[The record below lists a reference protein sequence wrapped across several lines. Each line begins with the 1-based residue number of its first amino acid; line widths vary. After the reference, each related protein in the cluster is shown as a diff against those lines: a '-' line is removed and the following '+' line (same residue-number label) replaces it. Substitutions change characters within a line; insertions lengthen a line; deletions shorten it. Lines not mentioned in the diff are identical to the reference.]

1 MKLFTQ
7 ILDASSKRR
16 TIKNDYLLIEDNV
29 VARTGIQKYTKRE
42 LGLGDS
48 NEVINVMRK
57 SEDVF
62 DDDSIAS
69 YNQSPITIYHPKQFV
84 DSGNHDKLA
93 VGDLP
98 KAVADQDNG
107 VIRADL
113 IVKTK
118 KGLQAIN
125 DGLTQLSM
133 GYTANIVLQDGVA
146 DDGIPYQAIQKNIR
160 INHIAL
166 VPKGRAGIAQLSD
179 SVMDIEDF
187 NNHSTEGQTVTIEE
201 IKAGLAKLT
210 DTERESVIGVFKPV
224 QKLSD
229 AEIQS
234 QIETKANEL
243 AVIKAKDMATVMA
256 QEIADKA
263 IAESKEFNDVVTKA
277 RGYIKDYNPNA
288 VADRRQ
294 VMLDVMKAAAAN
306 PTVKKLLDA
315 MFGGVEPQTL
325 SDSALYTGFNF
336 ITNMSKDLPYMI
348 ADNKTVVDHFSQ
360 SQKPATTMR
369 IADAI
374 KLTQCKVY

>member
-16 TIKNDYLLIEDNV
+16 TIKNDYLLIEDNI

-48 NEVINVMRK
+48 NEVINVMRRA
-57 SEDVF
+57 EDVF
-62 DDDSIAS
+62 DADSLAS
-69 YNQSPITIYHPKQFV
+69 YVQSPITVYHPKQFV
-84 DSGNHDKLA
+84 DATNHDKLA

-98 KAVADQDNG
+98 EPKPDQESG

-118 KGLQAIN
+118 RGQQAIG

-133 GYTANIVLQDGVA
+133 GYTANIVLQDGVT
-146 DDGIPYQAIQKNIR
+146 DDGTPYQAIQENIR

-179 SVMDIEDF
+179 SVIDLNDF

-243 AVIKAKDMATVMA
+243 AIVKANEMAPVMA
-256 QEIADKA
+256 KEMADKA
-263 IAESKEFNDVVTKA
+263 IADAKDLNDLVTKA
-277 RGYIKDYNPNA
+277 KGYIKDYQPTA
-288 VADRRQ
+288 EAGRRQ
-294 VMLDVMKAAAAN
+294 VMLDVMKAATAN

-336 ITNMSKDLPYMI
+336 ITNMSKDLPYMV

>member
-16 TIKNDYLLIEDNV
+16 TIKNDYLLIEDNI

-48 NEVINVMRK
+48 NEVINVMRRA
-57 SEDVF
+57 EDVF
-62 DDDSIAS
+62 DADSLAS
-69 YNQSPITIYHPKQFV
+69 YVQSPITVYHPKQFV
-84 DSGNHDKLA
+84 DATNHDKLA

-98 KAVADQDNG
+98 EPKPDQESG

-118 KGLQAIN
+118 RGQQAIG

-133 GYTANIVLQDGVA
+133 GYTANIVLQDGVT
-146 DDGIPYQAIQKNIR
+146 DDGTPYQAIQKNIR

-179 SVMDIEDF
+179 SVIDLNDF
-187 NNHSTEGQTVTIEE
+187 NNHSTEDSTVTIEE

-210 DTERESVIGVFKPV
+210 DAERESVIGVFKPV

-243 AVIKAKDMATVMA
+243 AIVKANEMAPVMA
-256 QEIADKA
+256 KEMADKA
-263 IAESKEFNDVVTKA
+263 IADAKDLNDLVTKA
-277 RGYIKDYNPNA
+277 KGYIKDYQPNA
-288 VADRRQ
+288 EADRRQ

-336 ITNMSKDLPYMI
+336 ITNMSKDLPYMV

>member
-1 MKLFTQ
+1 M
-7 ILDASSKRR
+7 
-16 TIKNDYLLIEDNV
+16 
-29 VARTGIQKYTKRE
+29 
-42 LGLGDS
+42 
-48 NEVINVMRK
+48 
-57 SEDVF
+57 
-62 DDDSIAS
+62 
-69 YNQSPITIYHPKQFV
+69 
-84 DSGNHDKLA
+84 
-93 VGDLP
+93 
-98 KAVADQDNG
+98 
-107 VIRADL
+107 
-113 IVKTK
+113 
-118 KGLQAIN
+118 
-125 DGLTQLSM
+125 
-133 GYTANIVLQDGVA
+133 
-146 DDGIPYQAIQKNIR
+146 
-160 INHIAL
+160 
-166 VPKGRAGIAQLSD
+166 
-179 SVMDIEDF
+179 
-187 NNHSTEGQTVTIEE
+187 
-201 IKAGLAKLT
+201 
-210 DTERESVIGVFKPV
+210 FKPV

-294 VMLDVMKAAAAN
+294 VMLDVMKAATAN

-336 ITNMSKDLPYMI
+336 ITNMSKDLPYMV

>member
-16 TIKNDYLLIEDNV
+16 TIKNDYLLIEDNI

-57 SEDVF
+57 AEDVF
-62 DDDSIAS
+62 NAESIAS

-84 DSGNHDKLA
+84 DASNHDKLS

-98 KAVADQDNG
+98 QAVADQPNG

-118 KGLQAIN
+118 KGLQAID

-133 GYTANIVLQDGVA
+133 GYTANIVLQDGVT
-146 DDGIPYQAIQKNIR
+146 DDGTPYQAIQENIR

-179 SVMDIEDF
+179 SVIDLNDF

-210 DTERESVIGVFKPV
+210 DAERESVIGVFKPV

-243 AVIKAKDMATVMA
+243 AIVKANEMAPVMA
-256 QEIADKA
+256 KEMADKA
-263 IAESKEFNDVVTKA
+263 IADAKDLNDLVTKA
-277 RGYIKDYNPNA
+277 KGYIKDYQPTA
-288 VADRRQ
+288 EAARRQ
-294 VMLDVMKAAAAN
+294 VMLDVMKAATAN

-336 ITNMSKDLPYMI
+336 ITNMSKDLPYMV

>member
-16 TIKNDYLLIEDNV
+16 TIKNDYLLIEDNI

-256 QEIADKA
+256 KEIADKA

-294 VMLDVMKAAAAN
+294 VMLDVMKAASAN

-325 SDSALYTGFNF
+325 SDSALCTGFNF
-336 ITNMSKDLPYMI
+336 ITNMSKDLPYMV

>member
-16 TIKNDYLLIEDNV
+16 TIKNDYLLIEDNI

-48 NEVINVMRK
+48 NEVINVMRRA
-57 SEDVF
+57 EDVF
-62 DDDSIAS
+62 DADSLAS
-69 YNQSPITIYHPKQFV
+69 YVQSPITVYHPKQFV
-84 DSGNHDKLA
+84 DATNHDKLA

-98 KAVADQDNG
+98 EPKPDQESG

-118 KGLQAIN
+118 RGQQAIG

-133 GYTANIVLQDGVA
+133 GYTANIVLQDGVT
-146 DDGIPYQAIQKNIR
+146 DDGTPYQAIQENIR

-179 SVMDIEDF
+179 SVIDLNDF

-243 AVIKAKDMATVMA
+243 AIVKANEMAPVMA
-256 QEIADKA
+256 KEMADKA
-263 IAESKEFNDVVTKA
+263 IADAKDLNDLVTKA
-277 RGYIKDYNPNA
+277 KGYIKDYQIGRA
-288 VADRRQ
+288 HV
-294 VMLDVMKAAAAN
+294 
-306 PTVKKLLDA
+306 
-315 MFGGVEPQTL
+315 
-325 SDSALYTGFNF
+325 
-336 ITNMSKDLPYMI
+336 
-348 ADNKTVVDHFSQ
+348 
-360 SQKPATTMR
+360 
-369 IADAI
+369 
-374 KLTQCKVY
+374 

>member
-16 TIKNDYLLIEDNV
+16 TIKNDYLLIEDNI

-48 NEVINVMRK
+48 NEVINVMRRA
-57 SEDVF
+57 EDVF
-62 DDDSIAS
+62 DNDSIAS

-84 DSGNHDKLA
+84 DASNHDKLA

-98 KAVADQDNG
+98 KAVADRDNG

-118 KGLQAIN
+118 KGLQAID

-133 GYTANIVLQDGVA
+133 GYTANIVLQDGVT
-146 DDGIPYQAIQKNIR
+146 DDGTPYQAIQENIR

-179 SVMDIEDF
+179 SVIDLNDF

-256 QEIADKA
+256 KEMADKT
-263 IAESKEFNDVVTKA
+263 IAESKELSDIVTKA
-277 RGYIKDYNPNA
+277 KSYIKDYQPNA
-288 VADRRQ
+288 EADRRQ
-294 VMLDVMKAAAAN
+294 VMLDVMKAAATN

-315 MFGGVEPQTL
+315 MFSGVEPQTL

-336 ITNMSKDLPYMI
+336 ITNMSKDLPYMV

>member
-7 ILDASSKRR
+7 IFDAGSKRKQ
-16 TIKNDYLLIEDNV
+16 IKNGYLLIEDNI

-48 NEVINVMRK
+48 NEVINVYRPP
-57 SEDVF
+57 EQVF
-62 DDDSIAS
+62 DADSLAS
-69 YNQSPITIYHPKQFV
+69 YNESPITIYHPKQFV
-84 DSGNHDKLA
+84 DATNHDKLA

-98 KAVADQDNG
+98 KAVADQESG

-118 KGLQAIN
+118 KGLQAVN

-133 GYTANIVLQDGVA
+133 GYTADIILRDGVT
-146 DDGIPYQAIQKNIR
+146 DDGTVYQAVQENIR

-166 VPKGRAGIAQLSD
+166 VPKGRAGIAQLND
-179 SVMDIEDF
+179 SVLDLEDF
-187 NNHSTEGQTVTIEE
+187 NQPLTEGNTVTIEE
-201 IKAGLAKLT
+201 IKAGLAQLT
-210 DTERESVIGVFKPV
+210 DSERASVIEVFKPAK
-224 QKLSD
+224 QLSD

-256 QEIADKA
+256 KEMADKA
-263 IAESKEFNDVVTKA
+263 IADAKEFNDVVTKA
-277 RGYIKDYNPNA
+277 KGYIKDYQPNA
-288 VADRRQ
+288 EADRRQ
-294 VMLDVMKAAAAN
+294 VMLDVMKAATAN

-336 ITNMSKDLPYMI
+336 ITNMSKDLPYMV

>member
-133 GYTANIVLQDGVA
+133 GYTANIVLQDGVT
-146 DDGIPYQAIQKNIR
+146 DDGTPYQAIQKNIR

-187 NNHSTEGQTVTIEE
+187 NKHSTEGQTVNIEE

-277 RGYIKDYNPNA
+277 RGYIKDYQPNA
-288 VADRRQ
+288 EADRRQ

-336 ITNMSKDLPYMI
+336 ITNMSKDLPYMV

-369 IADAI
+369 IADAV

>member
-16 TIKNDYLLIEDNV
+16 TIKNDYLLIEDNI

-48 NEVINVMRK
+48 NEVINVMRRA
-57 SEDVF
+57 EDVF

-133 GYTANIVLQDGVA
+133 GYTANIVLQDGVT
-146 DDGIPYQAIQKNIR
+146 DDGTPYQAIQKNIR
-160 INHIAL
+160 INHVAL
-166 VPKGRAGIAQLSD
+166 VAKGRAGIAQLSD

-187 NNHSTEGQTVTIEE
+187 NKHSTEGQTVSIEE

-277 RGYIKDYNPNA
+277 RGYIKDYQPNA
-288 VADRRQ
+288 EADRRQ

-336 ITNMSKDLPYMI
+336 ITNMSKDLPYMV

-369 IADAI
+369 IADAV

>member
-48 NEVINVMRK
+48 NEVINVMRLA
-57 SEDVF
+57 EHVF
-62 DDDSIAS
+62 DADSIAS

-84 DSGNHDKLA
+84 DASNHDKLA

-98 KAVADQDNG
+98 KAIADQENG

-118 KGLQAIN
+118 KGLQAID

-133 GYTANIVLQDGVA
+133 GYTANIVLQDGVT
-146 DDGIPYQAIQKNIR
+146 DDGTPYQAIQENIR

-179 SVMDIEDF
+179 SVIDLKDF
-187 NNHSTEGQTVTIEE
+187 NNHSTEGQTVNIEE

-234 QIETKANEL
+234 EIETKAAEK
-243 AVIKAKDMATVMA
+243 AAIMAKDMATVMA
-256 QEIADKA
+256 KEMADKA
-263 IAESKEFNDVVTKA
+263 VADAKDFNQILDKA
-277 RGYIKDYNPNA
+277 KSYIKDYQPTA
-288 VADRRQ
+288 EADRRQ
-294 VMLDVMKAAAAN
+294 VMLDVMKVASAN

-315 MFGGVEPQTL
+315 MFGAVEAQTL
-325 SDSALYTGFNF
+325 NDSALSTGFNF
-336 ITNMSKDLPYMI
+336 VVNMSRDLPYMV
-348 ADNKTVVDHFSQ
+348 ADHKVVDHFSVTTK
-360 SQKPATTMR
+360 SKPAMT

>member
-133 GYTANIVLQDGVA
+133 GYTANIVLQDGVT
-146 DDGIPYQAIQKNIR
+146 DDGTPYQAIQKNIR

-277 RGYIKDYNPNA
+277 RGYIKDYQPNA
-288 VADRRQ
+288 EADRRQ
-294 VMLDVMKAAAAN
+294 VMLDVMKAATAN

-336 ITNMSKDLPYMI
+336 ITNMSKDLPYMV

>member
-133 GYTANIVLQDGVA
+133 GYTANIVLQDGVT
-146 DDGIPYQAIQKNIR
+146 DDGTPYQAIQKNIR

-277 RGYIKDYNPNA
+277 RGYIKDYQPNA

-315 MFGGVEPQTL
+315 MFGGVEPQAL
-325 SDSALYTGFNF
+325 SDVALYTGFNF
-336 ITNMSKDLPYMI
+336 ITNMSKDLPYMV

>member
-256 QEIADKA
+256 KEIADKA

-294 VMLDVMKAAAAN
+294 VMLDVMKAAVAN

>member
-98 KAVADQDNG
+98 KAVADRDKG

-118 KGLQAIN
+118 KGLQGID
-125 DGLTQLSM
+125 DGLNQ
-133 GYTANIVLQDGVA
+133 
-146 DDGIPYQAIQKNIR
+146 
-160 INHIAL
+160 
-166 VPKGRAGIAQLSD
+166 
-179 SVMDIEDF
+179 
-187 NNHSTEGQTVTIEE
+187 
-201 IKAGLAKLT
+201 
-210 DTERESVIGVFKPV
+210 
-224 QKLSD
+224 
-229 AEIQS
+229 
-234 QIETKANEL
+234 
-243 AVIKAKDMATVMA
+243 
-256 QEIADKA
+256 
-263 IAESKEFNDVVTKA
+263 
-277 RGYIKDYNPNA
+277 
-288 VADRRQ
+288 
-294 VMLDVMKAAAAN
+294 
-306 PTVKKLLDA
+306 
-315 MFGGVEPQTL
+315 
-325 SDSALYTGFNF
+325 
-336 ITNMSKDLPYMI
+336 
-348 ADNKTVVDHFSQ
+348 
-360 SQKPATTMR
+360 
-369 IADAI
+369 
-374 KLTQCKVY
+374 

>member
-256 QEIADKA
+256 KEIADKA

-294 VMLDVMKAAAAN
+294 VMLDVMKAAVAN

-325 SDSALYTGFNF
+325 SDSALCTGFNF
-336 ITNMSKDLPYMI
+336 ITNMSKDLPYMV

>member
-16 TIKNDYLLIEDNV
+16 TIKNDYLLIEDNI

-69 YNQSPITIYHPKQFV
+69 YSQSPITIYHPKQFV

-133 GYTANIVLQDGVA
+133 GYTANIVLQDGVT
-146 DDGIPYQAIQKNIR
+146 DDGTPYQAIQKNIR

-256 QEIADKA
+256 KEIADKA

>member
-16 TIKNDYLLIEDNV
+16 TIKNNYLLIEDNI
-29 VARTGIQKYTKRE
+29 VARTGIQSYTKRE

-48 NEVINVMRK
+48 NEVINVMRRA
-57 SEDVF
+57 EDVF
-62 DDDSIAS
+62 DADSLAS
-69 YNQSPITIYHPKQFV
+69 YVQSPITVYHPKQFV
-84 DSGNHDKLA
+84 DATNHDKLA

-98 KAVADQDNG
+98 EPKPDQESG

-118 KGLQAIN
+118 RGQQAIG

-133 GYTANIVLQDGVA
+133 GYTANIVLQDGVT
-146 DDGIPYQAIQKNIR
+146 DDGTPYQAIQKNIR

-179 SVMDIEDF
+179 SVIDLNDF
-187 NNHSTEGQTVTIEE
+187 NNHSTEDSTVTIEE

-210 DTERESVIGVFKPV
+210 DAERESVIGVFKPV

-243 AVIKAKDMATVMA
+243 AIVKANEMAPVMA
-256 QEIADKA
+256 KEIADKA
-263 IAESKEFNDVVTKA
+263 IADAKDLNDLVTKA
-277 RGYIKDYNPNA
+277 KGYIKDYQPTA
-288 VADRRQ
+288 EADRRQ

-336 ITNMSKDLPYMI
+336 ITNMSKDLPYMV

>member
-16 TIKNDYLLIEDNV
+16 TIKNDYLLIEDNI

-48 NEVINVMRK
+48 NEVINVMRRA
-57 SEDVF
+57 EDVF
-62 DDDSIAS
+62 DNDSIAS

-133 GYTANIVLQDGVA
+133 GYTANIVLQDGVT
-146 DDGIPYQAIQKNIR
+146 DDGTPYQAIQENIR

-179 SVMDIEDF
+179 SVIDLNDF

-263 IAESKEFNDVVTKA
+263 IADAKEFNDVVTKA
-277 RGYIKDYNPNA
+277 KGYIKDYQPNA
-288 VADRRQ
+288 EADRRQ

-336 ITNMSKDLPYMI
+336 ITNMSRDLPYMV

>member
-16 TIKNDYLLIEDNV
+16 TIKNNYLLIEDNI

-57 SEDVF
+57 AEDVF
-62 DDDSIAS
+62 NAESIAS

-84 DSGNHDKLA
+84 DASNHDKLS

-98 KAVADQDNG
+98 QAVADQPNG

-118 KGLQAIN
+118 KGLQAID

-133 GYTANIVLQDGVA
+133 GYTANIVLQDGVT
-146 DDGIPYQAIQKNIR
+146 DDGTPYQAIQENIR

-179 SVMDIEDF
+179 SVIDLNDF

-210 DTERESVIGVFKPV
+210 DAERESVIGVFKPV

-243 AVIKAKDMATVMA
+243 AIVKANEMAPVMA
-256 QEIADKA
+256 KEMADKA
-263 IAESKEFNDVVTKA
+263 IADAKDLNDLVTKA
-277 RGYIKDYNPNA
+277 KGYIKDYQPTA
-288 VADRRQ
+288 EADRRQ
-294 VMLDVMKAAAAN
+294 VMLDVMKAAAAK

-325 SDSALYTGFNF
+325 SDSSLSTGFNF
-336 ITNMSKDLPYMI
+336 VTNMSKDLPYMV

>member
-16 TIKNDYLLIEDNV
+16 TIKNDYLLIEDNI

-57 SEDVF
+57 SEDIF

-98 KAVADQDNG
+98 KAVSDQANG

-133 GYTANIVLQDGVA
+133 GYTANIVLQDGVT
-146 DDGIPYQAIQKNIR
+146 DDGTPYQAIQKNIR

-187 NNHSTEGQTVTIEE
+187 NKHSTEGQTVTIEE

-263 IAESKEFNDVVTKA
+263 IAESKELNEVVAKA
-277 RGYIKDYNPNA
+277 KGYIKDYQPNDE
-288 VADRRQ
+288 ADRRQ

-336 ITNMSKDLPYMI
+336 ITNMSKDLPYMV

>member
-133 GYTANIVLQDGVA
+133 GYTANIVLQDGVT
-146 DDGIPYQAIQKNIR
+146 DDGTPYQAIQKNIR

-256 QEIADKA
+256 KEIADKA

-294 VMLDVMKAAAAN
+294 VMLDVMKAAVAN

>member
-16 TIKNDYLLIEDNV
+16 TIKNDYLLIEDNI

-98 KAVADQDNG
+98 KAVSDQANG

-133 GYTANIVLQDGVA
+133 GYTANIVLQDGVT
-146 DDGIPYQAIQKNIR
+146 DDGTPYQAIQKNIR

-187 NNHSTEGQTVTIEE
+187 NKHSTEGQTVTIEE

-263 IAESKEFNDVVTKA
+263 IAESKELNEVVAKA
-277 RGYIKDYNPNA
+277 KGYIKDYQPNDE
-288 VADRRQ
+288 ADRRQ

-336 ITNMSKDLPYMI
+336 ITNMSKDLPYMV

>member
-16 TIKNDYLLIEDNV
+16 TIKNDYLLIEDNI

-48 NEVINVMRK
+48 NEVINVMRRA
-57 SEDVF
+57 EDVF

-133 GYTANIVLQDGVA
+133 GYTANIVLQDGVT
-146 DDGIPYQAIQKNIR
+146 DDGTPYQAIQKNIR

-187 NNHSTEGQTVTIEE
+187 NKHSTEGQTVNIEE

-277 RGYIKDYNPNA
+277 RGYIKDYQPNA
-288 VADRRQ
+288 EADRRQ

-336 ITNMSKDLPYMI
+336 ITNMSKDLPYMV

-369 IADAI
+369 IADAV